1 MEEPFGCSQCTCRCI
16 RTWYRQ
22 ITRHSTTWM
31 RFFWRSAWIF
41 LKGTLAVELRPSR
54 PWFAHRAHPYVLG
67 LMPADDLKQLGATL
81 SRMQISLAEP
91 ETVGCSSKGL
101 HLTRQL
107 AFITAKDFKQVDRFS
122 HSSGPGY
129 MMMKFLL

>member
-1 MEEPFGCSQCTCRCI
+1 
-16 RTWYRQ
+16 
-22 ITRHSTTWM
+22 
-31 RFFWRSAWIF
+31 
-41 LKGTLAVELRPSR
+41 
-54 PWFAHRAHPYVLG
+54 
-67 LMPADDLKQLGATL
+67 MPADDLKQLGATL